1 MGAEIDRYTADPG
14 QALGYMVGKLRLDAL
29 RDRARAAL
37 GARFDLRRFHMAV
50 LDTGPVPLDLL
61 EQVVDAWVAQE
72 LRRPETM

>member
-1 MGAEIDRYTADPG
+1 MAAKIDRYTADPG
-14 QALGYMVGKLRLDAL
+14 QALGYMVGKLRFDAL

>member
-1 MGAEIDRYTADPG
+1 
-14 QALGYMVGKLRLDAL
+14 
-29 RDRARAAL
+29 
-37 GARFDLRRFHMAV
+37 MAV